1 MLMIETAVDLITA
14 ILDSNRP
21 FAFVPADGQ
30 DRAKEIAGLAR
41 DHGYGI
47 AVVQVRSRGWMA
59 LVVADPGQ
67 ETQLRRDAR
76 EWANEIILTI
86 ATGEIEKAYCWPGW
100 FTAMV
105 HSQGADIGPTL

>member
-1 MLMIETAVDLITA
+1 MLMIETAVDRITE

-21 FAFVPADGQ
+21 FAFVPAKS
-30 DRAKEIAGLAR
+30 RNHAKEIAGLAR

-86 ATGEIEKAYCWPGW
+86 ATDEIEKAYCWPGW
-100 FTAMV
+100 LTAMA
-105 HSQGADIGPTL
+105 HSRGANVGSTL